1 MRTATPASHRS
12 TAICS
17 STVVVKMEGRIVRE
31 KTDQAAF
38 RAERA
43 ARLMREALEEDT
55 LFDKGLGQWIRGSG
69 VDNATRAA
77 PQHHADTLADLGGNE
92 VVSPILSTVGRT
104 APTGEPNRALLRVLS
119 TMISEG
125 R

>member
-1 MRTATPASHRS
+1 M
-12 TAICS
+12 
-17 STVVVKMEGRIVRE
+17 RE